1 MLLNYLKIAFRNLA
15 RNKAFSF
22 INIFGLSIG
31 MASAML
37 ILLWIQ
43 HEYSY
48 DTFHANKDRIYE
60 AWNRTNFNG
69 KVQAWNTTP
78 KVLASAMQSDNP
90 EVEAV
95 ARVNWSTGRLFKVG
109 EKSLTAFGNVVDSTF
124 LQVFSFK
131 MMKGNPQ
138 TALMD
143 PAGIIITESLARKLF
158 GDEDPMGKTI
168 AMDVTTPVVVKGI
181 LEDLPKN
188 SRFDF
193 EYIMPWARLRADGN
207 DDTFWG
213 NNSTE
218 TYVMLRKEAKL
229 DAVAQRIKGFR
240 KKYDKEEPQGEFFL
254 YPLSRWR
261 LFSRFE
267 NGVESGGFIEF
278 VRLFGI
284 IAGFILLIACINFM
298 NLSTARSERRAREVG
313 IRKVI
318 GAQRVSLIG
327 QFLGESMLI
336 SFIAGVIGL
345 FFVQLALPA
354 FNQLTDKHV
363 SIPFLD
369 YRFWLAIFGF
379 MIITGMLAG
388 SYPAFF
394 MSSFRPVTVLKGTF
408 RKANA
413 LITPR
418 KVLVVLQF
426 TFAIVLI
433 IATIVV
439 RNQINYAK
447 ERKPGYN
454 QTNLGYVFLTE
465 DLQKHYDALKDE
477 LINQGIASSVTK
489 TSAPMTE
496 GWSNSWGFSWEGKDP
511 EDKTV
516 IDRYCADDKVAQTM
530 GLELVAGRD
539 LDLKTYRT
547 DSFAM
552 LLNESAVKLM
562 GFRDPVGQIIK
573 DGERDWKVVGVF
585 KDFVLNSP
593 YRNMEPMIIEGAG
606 AWFNCIHLRLNP
618 TKSTEE
624 NLKAAEKLFK
634 KYNPNYPFDYKF
646 IDEQY
651 AAKFKS
657 EQRAGTLAGLFAG
670 LTILISCL
678 GLLGLAAYMA
688 ENRVKEIGVR
698 KVLGASVT
706 DITTLLSK
714 DFLKLV
720 GVAFII
726 ASPLAYWAMYTWLK
740 DYPYRINIPITAFVL
755 AGALSMMIAL
765 ITVSSQAIRAAMANP
780 VKSLRSE

>member
-1 MLLNYLKIAFRNLA
+1 
-15 RNKAFSF
+15 
-22 INIFGLSIG
+22 
-31 MASAML
+31 
-37 ILLWIQ
+37 
-43 HEYSY
+43 
-48 DTFHANKDRIYE
+48 
-60 AWNRTNFNG
+60 
-69 KVQAWNTTP
+69 
-78 KVLASAMQSDNP
+78 
-90 EVEAV
+90 
-95 ARVNWSTGRLFKVG
+95 
-109 EKSLTAFGNVVDSTF
+109 
-124 LQVFSFK
+124 
-131 MMKGNPQ
+131 
-138 TALMD
+138 
-143 PAGIIITESLARKLF
+143 
-158 GDEDPMGKTI
+158 
-168 AMDVTTPVVVKGI
+168 
-181 LEDLPKN
+181 
-188 SRFDF
+188 
-193 EYIMPWARLRADGN
+193 
-207 DDTFWG
+207 
-213 NNSTE
+213 
-218 TYVMLRKEAKL
+218 
-229 DAVAQRIKGFR
+229 
-240 KKYDKEEPQGEFFL
+240 
-254 YPLSRWR
+254 
-261 LFSRFE
+261 
-267 NGVESGGFIEF
+267 
-278 VRLFGI
+278 
-284 IAGFILLIACINFM
+284 
-298 NLSTARSERRAREVG
+298 
-313 IRKVI
+313 
-318 GAQRVSLIG
+318 
-327 QFLGESMLI
+327 
-336 SFIAGVIGL
+336 
-345 FFVQLALPA
+345 LPA

-363 SIPFLD
+363 SIPFQD
-369 YRFWLAIFGF
+369 YRFWLAMFVF
-379 MIITGMLAG
+379 MIFTGILAG

-394 MSSFRPVTVLKGTF
+394 MSSFRPVAVLKGTF
-408 RKANA
+408 RKVNA

-477 LINQGIASSVTK
+477 LISQGIASSVTK

-496 GWSNSWGFSWEGKDP
+496 GWSNSWGFTWEGKDP
-511 EDKTV
+511 DDKTV
-516 IDRYCADDKVAQTM
+516 IDRYCADDKVVQTM

-539 LDLKTYRT
+539 LDLRTFKT

-552 LLNESAVKLM
+552 LLNESAVKHM
-562 GFRDPVGQIIK
+562 GLKNPVGQVIK
-573 DGERDWKVVGVF
+573 DGDRDWTVVGVF
-585 KDFVLNSP
+585 KDFVLKSP

-618 TKSTEE
+618 SKSTEE

-651 AAKFKS
+651 AAKFRS

-720 GVAFII
+720 GVSFLI

-755 AGALSMMIAL
+755 AGVLSMLIAL

-780 VKSLRSE
+780 VKSLRTE